1 LQQELLAEGTKGAK
15 RNHRLKEIHDH
26 AEMLQEVKDRL
37 ATDPDYR
44 NFVEDVCGAQ
54 TTHP

>member
-15 RNHRLKEIHDH
+15 RNHKVKEIHDH
-26 AEMLQEVKDRL
+26 AEMLQEVKDRV

-54 TTHP
+54 TTHR